1 MSVFK
6 KITRLVGRLV
16 PVFFRGNLQG
26 DLSREI
32 DYTPP
37 VADPRKHA
45 PAIAK
50 RPTELISLCRK
61 FDLAINECSVSNLK
75 CNVFNA
81 FYRVD
86 VVSIVLCLLW
96 FRVHL

>member
-1 MSVFK
+1 MSTPERRDYHLITQGQDQEYGLVSVFK

-45 PAIAK
+45 PRRRETSYWTDFIMQ
-50 RPTELISLCRK
+50 EI
-61 FDLAINECSVSNLK
+61 
-75 CNVFNA
+75 
-81 FYRVD
+81 
-86 VVSIVLCLLW
+86 W
-96 FRVHL
+96 FSD

>member
-1 MSVFK
+1 MTVRQTARPAAETATIASTATQFTLYEYTGAQRLPPHHTGQDQEYGLVSVFK

-45 PAIAK
+45 P
-50 RPTELISLCRK
+50 RRRETS
-61 FDLAINECSVSNLK
+61 
-75 CNVFNA
+75 
-81 FYRVD
+81 Y
-86 VVSIVLCLLW
+86 
-96 FRVHL
+96 